1 VPAPALIDGARALG
15 LTLSSDQVDQFSR
28 YAAELIDWN
37 RRVNLTAISDPLEI
51 VHKHFLDSLSVIT
64 ACDLQAADRII
75 DVGSG
80 AGFPGLPI
88 RIARPDVRL
97 ALLEAARKKCDFLR
111 HIVAALGLSDVAIV
125 NARAEDAGRDPAHR
139 EQYHV
144 AVARAVSDMA
154 TLVEYM
160 LPFVRIGG
168 RVAAQKSGEVETE
181 VERASAAVAALGG
194 RIQRI
199 VPVNV
204 PGLNETR
211 AIVIVEKIAPTPGKY
226 PRRAGA
232 PAKRPIR
239 SSDRQG

>member
-1 VPAPALIDGARALG
+1 VPPLALIDGARALG
-15 LTLSSDQVDQFSR
+15 LTLSPDQVDQFSR

-64 ACDLQAADRII
+64 ACDLHAADRII

-144 AVARAVSDMA
+144 AVARAVAETA
-154 TLVEYM
+154 TLVEYL
-160 LPFVRIGG
+160 LPFVRVGG
-168 RVAAQKSGEVETE
+168 RAVAQKSGEVASE
-181 VERASAAVAALGG
+181 VERAGAAITTLGG
-194 RIQRI
+194 RVQSIA
-199 VPVNV
+199 PVNV
-204 PGLNETR
+204 PGLNEART
-211 AIVIVEKIAPTPGKY
+211 ILVIEKVAPTPDKY
-226 PRRAGA
+226 PRRAGM
-232 PAKRPIR
+232 PEKRPIR
-239 SSDRQG
+239 